1 MKMIHRGV
9 INIMERK
16 KTKEELAKLQS
27 LDMVEYFKKVTAKK
41 MELEKNTAKHLSE
54 KWEYREMKTSRK
66 RAIRHKRNNGRY

>member
-1 MKMIHRGV
+1 
-9 INIMERK
+9 MERK

-54 KWEYREMKTSRK
+54 KWEYREMKK
-66 RAIRHKRNNGRY
+66 N